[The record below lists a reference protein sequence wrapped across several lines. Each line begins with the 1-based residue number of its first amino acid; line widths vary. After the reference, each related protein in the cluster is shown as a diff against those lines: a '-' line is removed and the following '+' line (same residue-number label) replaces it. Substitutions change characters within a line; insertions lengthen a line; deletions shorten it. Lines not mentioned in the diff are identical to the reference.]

1 MKRLLVLR
9 PEPGATAT
17 ARRARQLGLEVVAAP
32 LFKIEPVE
40 WEMPTLTAFDGLLLT
55 SANAVRH
62 AGPGLALLQG
72 LPVFAVGEATA
83 KIARKAGFNV
93 TASGHEGVDGLLGS
107 IDSKL
112 KLLHLCGEDQM
123 VPRCAAQEI
132 VSVSVYRARPTGTD
146 LRVLSDVVALIHS
159 PRAGAQFSKLV
170 ENTDRQR
177 ISIAAISTAALK
189 SAGGHWAVAEA
200 AGKPNDEALLALAAR
215 LCNKTAAQ

>member
-17 ARRARQLGLEVVAAP
+17 AKRARQLGLEVVAAP
-32 LFKIEPVE
+32 LFEIEPVE
-40 WEMPTLTAFDGLLLT
+40 WEMPTFTAFDGLLLT

-62 AGPGLALLQG
+62 GGPGLGRLQG

-83 KIARKAGFNV
+83 RISREAGFNV
-93 TASGHEGVDGLLGS
+93 AVSGDEGVDGLLAS

-123 VPRCAAQEI
+123 VPSCARQEI
-132 VSVSVYRARPTGTD
+132 IRKSVYRARPTGTE
-146 LRVLSDVVALIHS
+146 LRGVSDVVALIHS
-159 PRAGAQFSKLV
+159 PRAGARFSELV
-170 ENTDRQR
+170 KNVDRQR
-177 ISIAAISTAALK
+177 ISIAAISTAALR
-189 SAGGHWAVAEA
+189 SAGSHWAVAEA
-200 AGKPNDEALLALAAR
+200 AGSPNDEALLALAVR